1 MARMHSRKKGKSGS
15 IKPLKKTKPTWV
27 RYSESEVESL
37 VVKLAKAGNSAPK
50 IGTILRDSY
59 GVPDVKVMTKNSITK
74 ILNNNKLSP
83 EYPEDFISLI
93 RKEMILV
100 KHLEKNK
107 KDMVAKRGIQL
118 TSSKIHRLAKYYKRK
133 GILPQDW
140 KYDREKAKLIVS

>member
-1 MARMHSRKKGKSGS
+1 M
-15 IKPLKKTKPTWV
+15 V
-27 RYSESEVESL
+27 
-37 VVKLAKAGNSAPK
+37 
-50 IGTILRDSY
+50 
-59 GVPDVKVMTKNSITK
+59 
-74 ILNNNKLSP
+74 
-83 EYPEDFISLI
+83 
-93 RKEMILV
+93 LV